1 MITPIT
7 RVSPRPCHQV
17 DSKSYTLVQFWLLRI
32 AQAILKVRGLAK
44 VTSAMC
50 SVCVWWQ
57 CCPSYGLKL
66 RLCKSWVWPQSIG
79 GVDAFSQLTCSEEC
93 GKLSMGIWDWFARH
107 ALNAKQN
114 EMHVSAMRWMEGFN
128 QAACRLKR
136 KSLCSPGRPFKFS
149 PTRLKSLDAT
159 RKVQTGMWTSEGQEL
174 YRSGRLVFR
183 EMFRIDTR

>member
-1 MITPIT
+1 MQN
-7 RVSPRPCHQV
+7 SNQV
-17 DSKSYTLVQFWLLRI
+17 GWGKWLVQFL
-32 AQAILKVRGLAK
+32 Q
-44 VTSAMC
+44 
-50 SVCVWWQ
+50 CVWWQ
-57 CCPSYGLKL
+57 CCPSCGFVIFKFNLQQILGLLTKYW
-66 RLCKSWVWPQSIG
+66 RG
-79 GVDAFSQLTCSEEC
+79 NAFSQLTCSEEC

-107 ALNAKQN
+107 ALNANQN

-136 KSLCSPGRPFKFS
+136 KSLSPPGRPYTFS

-174 YRSGRLVFR
+174 YSSGRLVVR